1 MSALF
6 APIDGSQRAMSAQFS
21 HLQLNYLPVQDGE
34 DVPVIDLAD
43 EGRVQLVLLRD
54 ALVDESLQGQ
64 CTCG

>member
-1 MSALF
+1 
-6 APIDGSQRAMSAQFS
+6 MSAQFS

-34 DVPVIDLAD
+34 DVPVINLAD